1 MGQVTVLSIGT
12 THPWNVAGT
21 GLDLRIGTE
30 LGVRVLSV
38 IAAVSAQDARGVH
51 ALEPLSAA
59 TVRAQLE
66 AIRWDLVDAVRVGA
80 LGSAAAVHE
89 VALALAR
96 AGLPTVIDPVLAAT
110 GGGALADDATRDA
123 IGAELLALP
132 EAIVTPNLNE
142 ASALLGREI
151 GRAQLIDAA
160 LELRALGARAVLL
173 KGGHL
178 SGEPS
183 DVLADADGVE
193 MFAGGRIAGEMRGTG
208 CTLAMALACALARGD
223 QLRDAVRFARAFVRE
238 RIAHAVQVDGMRAAY

>member
-1 MGQVTVLSIGT
+1 MIVLSIGT
-12 THPWNVAGT
+12 SHPWNVAGT
-21 GLDLRIGTE
+21 GLDLRIGAE
-30 LGVRVLSV
+30 LGVRVLTV

-51 ALEPLSAA
+51 ALEPISAS
-59 TVRAQLE
+59 TIRAQLE

-89 VALALAR
+89 VAQALSR
-96 AGLPTVIDPVLAAT
+96 AGRPAVVDPVLAAT
-110 GGGALADDATRDA
+110 DGGVLADDATRRA
-123 IGAELLALP
+123 IGDELFALST
-132 EAIVTPNLNE
+132 AIVTPNLDE
-142 ASALLGREI
+142 ASALLGREL

-160 LELRALGARAVLL
+160 QALRARGARAVLL

-193 MFAGGRIAGEMRGTG
+193 MFAGGRIPGEMRGTG

-223 QLRDAVRFARAFVRE
+223 DVRAAVRFARAFVRE

>member
-1 MGQVTVLSIGT
+1 VV
-12 THPWNVAGT
+12 
-21 GLDLRIGTE
+21 
-30 LGVRVLSV
+30 
-38 IAAVSAQDARGVH
+38 
-51 ALEPLSAA
+51 
-59 TVRAQLE
+59 
-66 AIRWDLVDAVRVGA
+66 
-80 LGSAAAVHE
+80 
-89 VALALAR
+89 
-96 AGLPTVIDPVLAAT
+96 DPVLAAT
-110 GGGALADDATRDA
+110 GGGALADDATRHA
-123 IGAELLALP
+123 IGAELLPLR
-132 EAIVTPNLNE
+132 EAIVTPNLDE

-160 LELRALGARAVLL
+160 LELRARGARAVLL

-223 QLRDAVRFARAFVRE
+223 ELREAVRFARAFVRE

>member
-1 MGQVTVLSIGT
+1 MTVLSIGT

-30 LGVRVLSV
+30 LGVRVLTV

-51 ALEPLSAA
+51 ALEPVSGAM
-59 TVRAQLE
+59 VRAQLD
-66 AIRWDLVDAVRVGA
+66 AIRWDMVDAIRVGA
-80 LGSAAAVHE
+80 LGSAAAVHA
-89 VALALAR
+89 VASAIAS
-96 AGLPTVIDPVLAAT
+96 AGRPAVIDPVLAAT
-110 GGGALADDATRDA
+110 GGGALADDAARLA
-123 IGAELLALP
+123 IGEELLALP
-132 EAIVTPNLNE
+132 HAIVTPNLDE

-151 GRAQLIDAA
+151 GRAELIDAA
-160 LELRALGARAVLL
+160 RELRARGARAVLL

-193 MFAGGRIAGEMRGTG
+193 TFAGGRIAGEMRGTG

-223 QLRDAVRFARAFVRE
+223 DVRAAVRFARAFVRE